1 MYRTILLAYDGSLE
15 GRLALR
21 EGARLAQVCAA
32 RVVLL
37 AVVDPTDGFVPLAG
51 GIAGV
56 YIQPEIPDRT
66 DDFQSILDEGFAR
79 LTKMGVQAEARL
91 ERGEPIDRI
100 TEVAKQVSADLVVVG
115 HQKRGMV
122 ARWLIG
128 SVAASLTD
136 SLECSLLVARMEI
149 ADAELM
155 ANAGNTPA

>member
-21 EGARLAQVCAA
+21 EGARLAQLCAA

-37 AVVDPTDGFVPLAG
+37 AVVDPAEDFVPLAG

-56 YIQPEIPDRT
+56 YIQPEIADRT
-66 DDFQSILDEGFAR
+66 DDVQAILDEGSAR
-79 LTKMGVQAEARL
+79 LDRMGVTAEARL
-91 ERGEPIDRI
+91 ERGEPVDRI
-100 TEVAKQVSADLVVVG
+100 TAVAKQVSADLVVVG
-115 HQKRGMV
+115 HHKRGMV

-136 SLECSLLVARMEI
+136 SLECSLLIARMEI
-149 ADAELM
+149 PDQDLAVNAE
-155 ANAGNTPA
+155 PA